1 MAATAEK
8 TDWRTIVHFDRQIVS
23 SAKPFLLAW
32 VLAVAIGA
40 PLTVVPPLLVGR
52 LIDRVLV
59 SGDLADVYL
68 MAALIAA
75 TTLLAPLVKAWAS
88 YCLSRAAIRGV
99 ADLRADLFEQIQRTD
114 LRSLYG
120 VGVDG
125 LFQRVTHGLTQIR
138 SGIGTFWGE
147 MTFGVVSVAA
157 CAAVMAHID
166 PVLLILCAALYVPY
180 LVAKRL
186 VFRGEGTTSANW
198 NSQIEAY
205 SGVMGVVREAIEG
218 IRLVKTCDAADVE
231 LRRLEEAQRGYL
243 TEFLRY
249 LRIVCR
255 TMFLNI
261 VMFLLPEALTYL
273 YLGRRIYA
281 GDASIGSLFVV
292 VGLFPQ
298 LRHFVLNFSRLAFH
312 RDGHGVHIQRIEALR
327 RLPTDAYERA
337 PAHVPQ
343 GDAGGRRVRGRITFR
358 DVAFSFIADRPVL
371 ENVSFTI
378 EPGEKVGIVGVSGV
392 GKSTLANL
400 IVGLEKPDSGSILID
415 DVPLEG
421 WSMDALR
428 RSVAYVS
435 QELYLLNGTV
445 RQNLQYGM
453 QAASDEALWRAL
465 AAADL
470 HGLVRGYPRGLETIV
485 GEGGLLLSGGQRQ
498 RLSIARAYLRDP
510 QIVILD
516 ETTAAL
522 DLDSEARVYEAQSR
536 LLGHCTTL
544 VITHR
549 TGVLASLDRII
560 LLEEGRVRETG
571 THGQLLA
578 RGQRYAA
585 LFAGEWE

>member
-1 MAATAEK
+1 M
-8 TDWRTIVHFDRQIVS
+8 V
-23 SAKPFLLAW
+23 
-32 VLAVAIGA
+32 AVAVGA

-52 LIDRVLV
+52 FIDRVLV

-68 MAALIAA
+68 TAALIAA
-75 TTLLAPLVKAWAS
+75 TTLLAPLVKAWAA

-166 PVLLILCAALYVPY
+166 PVLILLCAALYVPY

-205 SGVMGVVREAIEG
+205 SGVMGVVREAVEG
-218 IRLVKTCDAADVE
+218 IRLVKTCDAAGIE
-231 LRRLEEAQRGYL
+231 LRRLDEAQRGYL

-273 YLGRRIYA
+273 YLGRRIYV

-312 RDGHGVHIQRIEALR
+312 RDGHGVHIQRIEELR
-327 RLPTDAYERA
+327 RLPIDSYERA
-337 PAHVPQ
+337 PAH
-343 GDAGGRRVRGRITFR
+343 GAHGEGGCGVRGKITFR

-371 ENVSFTI
+371 ENVSFTV

-400 IVGLEKPDSGSILID
+400 IVGLEKPDSGSVLID
-415 DVPLEG
+415 DVPLER

-453 QAASDEALWRAL
+453 RAASDEALWRAL

-470 HGLVRGYPRGLETIV
+470 DGLVRGYPQGLDTIV

-549 TGVLASLDRII
+549 TGVLASLNQII
-560 LLEEGRVRETG
+560 LLEDGRVRETG
-571 THGQLLA
+571 THEELLA
-578 RGQRYAA
+578 RGQNYAA

>member
-1 MAATAEK
+1 LAATAEK

-23 SAKPFLLAW
+23 SAKPFLVGW
-32 VLAVAIGA
+32 VVAVAVGA

-52 LIDRVLV
+52 FIDRVLV

-68 MAALIAA
+68 TAALIAA
-75 TTLLAPLVKAWAS
+75 TTLLAPLVKAWAA
-88 YCLSRAAIRGV
+88 YCLSRASIRGV
-99 ADLRADLFEQIQRTD
+99 ADLRAELFEQIQRTD

-166 PVLLILCAALYVPY
+166 PVLILLCAALYMPY

-205 SGVMGVVREAIEG
+205 SGVMGVVREAVEG
-218 IRLVKTCDAADVE
+218 IRLVKTCDAAGIE
-231 LRRLEEAQRGYL
+231 LHRLDEAQRGYL

-273 YLGRRIYA
+273 YLGRRIYV

-327 RLPTDAYERA
+327 RLPTDSYERA
-337 PAHVPQ
+337 PAH
-343 GDAGGRRVRGRITFR
+343 GAHGEGGRAVRGKITFR
-358 DVAFSFIADRPVL
+358 NVAFSFIADRPVL
-371 ENVSFTI
+371 ENVSFTV

-400 IVGLEKPDSGSILID
+400 IVGLEKPDSGSVLID
-415 DVPLEG
+415 DVPLER
-421 WSMDALR
+421 WSMEALR

-453 QAASDEALWRAL
+453 RAASDEALWRAL

-470 HGLVRGYPRGLETIV
+470 DGLVRGYPEGLDTIV

-549 TGVLASLDRII
+549 TGVLASLDQII
-560 LLEEGRVRETG
+560 LLEDGRVRETG
-571 THGQLLA
+571 THEELLA
-578 RGQRYAA
+578 RGQNYAA

>member
-23 SAKPFLLAW
+23 SAKPFLVAW
-32 VLAVAIGA
+32 MIAIVVGA
-40 PLTVVPPLLVGR
+40 PLTVVPPILVGR
-52 LIDRVLV
+52 FIDRVLV
-59 SGDLADVYL
+59 SGDLTDVYFT
-68 MAALIAA
+68 AGLIAA

-88 YCLSRAAIRGV
+88 YCLSRAAIRGL

-125 LFQRVTHGLTQIR
+125 LFQRVTHGLTQLR
-138 SGIGTFWGE
+138 SGISTFWGE
-147 MTFGVVSVAA
+147 MTFGVVSVVA

-166 PVLLILCAALYVPY
+166 PILILLCAALYVPY

-218 IRLVKTCDAADVE
+218 IRLVKTCDAAGVE
-231 LRRLEEAQRGYL
+231 LQRLEEAQRGYL

-261 VMFLLPEALTYL
+261 VMFLLPEAITYL

-281 GDASIGSLFVV
+281 GNASIGSLFVV

-327 RLPTDAYERA
+327 KLPSDAYERA
-337 PAHVPQ
+337 PAHGAHGT
-343 GDAGGRRVRGRITFR
+343 GDAPRLRGKITFQH
-358 DVAFSFIADRPVL
+358 VAFSFIADRPVL

-378 EPGEKVGIVGVSGV
+378 EPGAKVGIVGVSGV

-400 IVGLEKPDSGSILID
+400 IVGLEKPDSGSVLID
-415 DVPLEG
+415 DVPLER

-435 QELYLLNGTV
+435 QDLYLLNGTV

-453 QAASDEALWRAL
+453 RAASDEALWRAL

-470 HGLVRGYPRGLETIV
+470 EGFVRSYPQGLDTVV

-522 DLDSEARVYEAQSR
+522 DLDSEARVYDAQSR

-549 TGVLASLDRII
+549 TGVLASLDQII
-560 LLEEGRVRETG
+560 LLEDGRVRETG
-571 THGQLLA
+571 THEELLA
-578 RGQRYAA
+578 RGQKYAA